1 MPELTPE
8 QTAAAEQERL
18 DDEREELIYAIEGP
32 FARDDYDEI
41 RAAIAPH
48 LAAIRR
54 HAAAQA
60 LREQANILG
69 KRRAYYIEGAL
80 SFRWAGTPTADTYR
94 NFAQQAGADARALR
108 AAADEIIAEGWEF
121 TCAQTTPA
129 TREDP
134 AEGCEEPVETEG
146 DYCPRHTD
154 DRDPDE

>member
-1 MPELTPE
+1 MTSQTPE
-8 QTAAAEQERL
+8 EL
-18 DDEREELIYAIEGP
+18 DDQLAGALQKALSEPLGWIIP
-32 FARDDYDEI
+32 DSVFAGVMTEV
-41 RAAIAPH
+41 APH

-54 HAAAQA
+54 HAAATA

-80 SFRWAGTPTADTYR
+80 SVRWAGTPTADTYR

-154 DRDPDE
+154 DRDPDQ